1 MLHWRKASYLVF
13 STVLEIIMQEAIKMF
28 DKLSLTISGNNKQPI
43 PNTYFR
49 QQSAASHLCVVLP
62 GYSPPLINPLLQCTS
77 QLFLDRNA
85 DVLQV
90 EYEYYKID
98 FFKKPAAERN
108 RMLSVD
114 VTAVSE
120 TVFAQREYEHITLVG
135 KSLGTLAMGHLLPGN
150 RFRKASCVW
159 LTPLL
164 TNEWL
169 RSQIEQ
175 YKPRSLFVIGTA
187 DDFYNAGYLAEL
199 CESTK
204 GKSLVIEGANHGLV
218 IPGEVVQSL
227 KAMTRIVSTI
237 GKFVA

>member
-1 MLHWRKASYLVF
+1 
-13 STVLEIIMQEAIKMF
+13 MF
-28 DKLSLTISGNNKQPI
+28 DKLSLTISGNNKQPV

-49 QQSAASHLCVVLP
+49 QQSATSHLCIVLP
-62 GYSPPLINPLLQCTS
+62 GYSPPLINPMLQYTS

-108 RMLSVD
+108 RLLSAD

-120 TVFAQREYEHITLVG
+120 TVFTQHEYEQITLVG
-135 KSLGTLAMGHLLPGN
+135 KSLGTLAIGRLLPDN
-150 RFRKASCVW
+150 RFRKTRCVW

-169 RSQIEQ
+169 RSRIKQ
-175 YKPRSLFVIGTA
+175 YRPRSLFVIGTA
-187 DDFYNAGYLAEL
+187 DDFYNTSYLAEL
-199 CESTK
+199 RESTN

-218 IPGEVVQSL
+218 IPSEVVQSL
-227 KAMTRIVSTI
+227 RAMTRIVSAI
-237 GKFVA
+237 GKFVP

>member
-1 MLHWRKASYLVF
+1 
-13 STVLEIIMQEAIKMF
+13 MF

-62 GYSPPLINPLLQCTS
+62 GYNPPLINPLLQYTS

-120 TVFAQREYEHITLVG
+120 TVFCPT
-135 KSLGTLAMGHLLPGN
+135 
-150 RFRKASCVW
+150 
-159 LTPLL
+159 
-164 TNEWL
+164 
-169 RSQIEQ
+169 
-175 YKPRSLFVIGTA
+175 
-187 DDFYNAGYLAEL
+187 
-199 CESTK
+199 
-204 GKSLVIEGANHGLV
+204 
-218 IPGEVVQSL
+218 
-227 KAMTRIVSTI
+227 
-237 GKFVA
+237 

>member
-150 RFRKASCVW
+150 RSGRQA
-159 LTPLL
+159 
-164 TNEWL
+164 
-169 RSQIEQ
+169 
-175 YKPRSLFVIGTA
+175 
-187 DDFYNAGYLAEL
+187 
-199 CESTK
+199 
-204 GKSLVIEGANHGLV
+204 
-218 IPGEVVQSL
+218 
-227 KAMTRIVSTI
+227 VS
-237 GKFVA
+237 G